1 MRCTV
6 PVPMPSD
13 FATSEMP
20 TPLRKILSHLPLG
33 LAVDLRPAEL
43 HALSNRS
50 LEARQFIAQAAR
62 LGSRAAFVRGGA
74 TCGLSNQVGS
84 PAAESPSRRKALT
97 AASRPYTS
105 HDLGPGA
112 TCRRADRSCVAIR
125 ASQLTG
131 ATVVRR
137 TQRRKFG
144 EYNRGRIKLPPCL
157 LFVDSCPYQ
166 PTIP

>member
-13 FATSEMP
+13 FATSKMP
-20 TPLRKILSHLPLG
+20 TPLRKILSHLPLV
-33 LAVDLRPAEL
+33 LAADLRPAEL
-43 HALSNRS
+43 HARSNRP

-74 TCGLSNQVGS
+74 TCGLSNPVGS

-105 HDLGPGA
+105 HDLGPAEEGKPGNQGQKPYVEPVKNHLRINGRTRRNRMNIA
-112 TCRRADRSCVAIR
+112 T
-125 ASQLTG
+125 
-131 ATVVRR
+131 
-137 TQRRKFG
+137 
-144 EYNRGRIKLPPCL
+144 
-157 LFVDSCPYQ
+157 
-166 PTIP
+166 

>member
-6 PVPMPSD
+6 PVPMPSA
-13 FATSEMP
+13 FAASKMP

-74 TCGLSNQVGS
+74 TCGLSNPVGS

-97 AASRPYTS
+97 AASRPDTS
-105 HDLGPGA
+105 HDLGPAEEGNA
-112 TCRRADRSCVAIR
+112 RNPREMANV
-125 ASQLTG
+125 QP
-131 ATVVRR
+131 
-137 TQRRKFG
+137 
-144 EYNRGRIKLPPCL
+144 GRN
-157 LFVDSCPYQ
+157 
-166 PTIP
+166 

>member
-13 FATSEMP
+13 FATSKMP

-74 TCGLSNQVGS
+74 TCGLSNPLGS
-84 PAAESPSRRKALT
+84 PPPEPPTPPKAL
-97 AASRPYTS
+97 
-105 HDLGPGA
+105 
-112 TCRRADRSCVAIR
+112 
-125 ASQLTG
+125 
-131 ATVVRR
+131 
-137 TQRRKFG
+137 
-144 EYNRGRIKLPPCL
+144 PP
-157 LFVDSCPYQ
+157 
-166 PTIP
+166 PTPPSTTP